1 MQPVRSPTKGHKTV
15 EQLPPNNVSDEELLA
30 YMNRQLGSG
39 RVKPSVLVS
48 LTQKTF
54 SDVSHA
60 RIVQC
65 FNQLQSSLLKR

>member
-1 MQPVRSPTKGHKTV
+1 M

-39 RVKPSVLVS
+39 RVKSSVLVS
-48 LTQKTF
+48 LTQQTF
-54 SDVSHA
+54 SDVSHT

-65 FNQLQSSLLKR
+65 FNQLHSSLLKR

>member
-1 MQPVRSPTKGHKTV
+1 M

-30 YMNRQLGSG
+30 YMHRQLGSG

-48 LTQKTF
+48 LTQQAF

-65 FNQLQSSLLKR
+65 FNQLHSSLLKR